1 MSVQPNSQN
10 GEREREREWERGN
23 QIHERI
29 EGKMEGAKREHL
41 WILIKGVS
49 RFFVLY
55 LKLSPEMMSK
65 YKRKEEREGGKEEG
79 CLA

>member
-1 MSVQPNSQN
+1 
-10 GEREREREWERGN
+10 
-23 QIHERI
+23 
-29 EGKMEGAKREHL
+29 
-41 WILIKGVS
+41 LIKGVS

-79 CLA
+79 CLAVTGR